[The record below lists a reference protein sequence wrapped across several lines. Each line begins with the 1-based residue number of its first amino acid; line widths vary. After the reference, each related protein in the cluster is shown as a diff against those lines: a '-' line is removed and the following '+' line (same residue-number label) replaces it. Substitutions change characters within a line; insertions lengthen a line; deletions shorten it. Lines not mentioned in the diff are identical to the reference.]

1 MGDLPFAKA
10 PAFSQKNVLDYDTH
24 EHWWTSFNDSQL
36 NQRIDRALTNNFT
49 LVSAWERLNAANA
62 IAKRERSGLFPALD
76 GSAGVELQD
85 GNKGDDNDLEL
96 SLGLEASYEVDLWGR
111 IQSRVQAENFRAAA
125 SAANYQVVAIT
136 LSSEVALTWY
146 QICEARLELELINSQ
161 IETNQAVLE
170 ILQKRF
176 AAGQLRS
183 ADILRQRQLI
193 EATREQAVVVQSR
206 LALLENRLA
215 VLEGRPPQQKLTLP
229 EGVLPDL
236 AATPRVGLPAALL
249 QRRPDVQEALLILQS
264 ADRDLASAVS
274 DQYPRLNITASITT
288 AAENPAGLFREWLAS
303 LAGQLTAPLFD
314 AGQRKAE
321 VERNEAIRRQ
331 RLAEYGQVVL
341 NAFREVE
348 DALARERFQLQR
360 LERLEKQLE
369 LAKET
374 NQQLRT
380 QYLNGV
386 TDYIAVLTAIREQQ
400 QLERDVL
407 NARLARIEIRI
418 ALHRALAGGFKLPQA
433 RQAKETDEMNEQG
446 TPENE

>member
-1 MGDLPFAKA
+1 M
-10 PAFSQKNVLDYDTH
+10 
-24 EHWWTSFNDSQL
+24 
-36 NQRIDRALTNNFT
+36 
-49 LVSAWERLNAANA
+49 
-62 IAKRERSGLFPALD
+62 
-76 GSAGVELQD
+76 
-85 GNKGDDNDLEL
+85 
-96 SLGLEASYEVDLWGR
+96 
-111 IQSRVQAENFRAAA
+111 
-125 SAANYQVVAIT
+125 
-136 LSSEVALTWY
+136 
-146 QICEARLELELINSQ
+146 
-161 IETNQAVLE
+161 LE

-193 EATREQAVVVQSR
+193 EANREQAVVVQSR

-215 VLEGRPPQQKLTLP
+215 VLEGRPPQQKRTLP

-274 DQYPRLNITASITT
+274 DQFPRLNITASITT

-303 LAGQLTAPLFD
+303 MAGQLTAPLFD

-348 DALARERFQLQR
+348 DTLARERFQLQR

-418 ALHRALAGGFKLPQA
+418 ALHRALAGGFKLPEA
-433 RQAKETDEMNEQG
+433 RQSNETDEMNEQG